1 MADDQIDK
9 TTTIDSLVQ
18 ELSKNNSQNKPTATM
33 PSEPP
38 PNLPGVKIDTKPTV
52 LPPSSRLE
60 PLKPLTSIR
69 PQPSISPSM
78 PPKPSVSMPPR
89 PSTPPPLPTA
99 WQVRPSPSP
108 MPSSNAAKP
117 PSVQEYKSSIRTM
130 NEDIASIKSGQK
142 PFGVDIPRKVTQE
155 MPKPPLSVVPKPVIT
170 PPSGPRPSIVGLG
183 KAERTGPLPSTA
195 IPKESTGLPKPPE
208 IQPSVIMPSEKRRF
222 GTTIIFLLIAGIF
235 VAGGFSYWYLVLRVS
250 EPKVIISPAPEPTQ
264 TPAPT
269 PVIKSLKD
277 IFGKD
282 RGFEFSLFDI
292 GLSKNVSGD
301 FKVFVN
307 TLNVPNGGLL
317 GVGIIQK
324 VEDMLLP
331 LSWLEMF
338 DMNLTFYPSGL
349 KNKVVDSAM
358 LVYGQSEAFKK
369 DGTIN
374 FNAKNIKKTAF
385 VARVAD
391 TASVDTMM
399 RDWESTMSPDLAD
412 YLLIDDSLIDERD
425 INFMDNVYRGVAI
438 RYKNFPFPDT
448 TVDYAVFKAMGQ
460 NYLLMAGSR
469 EAMYAI
475 IDVLLEQDGT
485 SPPLPSPPSPLSQ

>member
-1 MADDQIDK
+1 
-9 TTTIDSLVQ
+9 L
-18 ELSKNNSQNKPTATM
+18 
-33 PSEPP
+33 
-38 PNLPGVKIDTKPTV
+38 
-52 LPPSSRLE
+52 
-60 PLKPLTSIR
+60 
-69 PQPSISPSM
+69 
-78 PPKPSVSMPPR
+78 
-89 PSTPPPLPTA
+89 
-99 WQVRPSPSP
+99 
-108 MPSSNAAKP
+108 
-117 PSVQEYKSSIRTM
+117 
-130 NEDIASIKSGQK
+130 
-142 PFGVDIPRKVTQE
+142 GVDIVQE
-155 MPKPPLSVVPKPVIT
+155 V
-170 PPSGPRPSIVGLG
+170 
-183 KAERTGPLPSTA
+183 E
-195 IPKESTGLPKPPE
+195 
-208 IQPSVIMPSEKRRF
+208 
-222 GTTIIFLLIAGIF
+222 GTLI
-235 VAGGFSYWYLVLRVS
+235 
-250 EPKVIISPAPEPTQ
+250 
-264 TPAPT
+264 
-269 PVIKSLKD
+269 
-277 IFGKD
+277 
-282 RGFEFSLFDI
+282 
-292 GLSKNVSGD
+292 
-301 FKVFVN
+301 
-307 TLNVPNGGLL
+307 
-317 GVGIIQK
+317 
-324 VEDMLLP
+324 P

-338 DMNLTFYPSGL
+338 DMSLTFYPSGL